1 MSMNINNPTAQN
13 SVAIEKNK
21 TQKHEAVKADN
32 QASSITKQD
41 SVQLTQQAKSL
52 SNIKDNAITNEISS
66 ERIEA
71 LKSAIINGDY
81 KVNVERLA
89 EKLSQFENDF
99 SKYHPT

>member
-21 TQKHEAVKADN
+21 VQKHDAVKTDN
-32 QASSITKQD
+32 QTSNVTKQD
-41 SVQLTQQAKSL
+41 SVQLTQQAKNLHEAKSQ
-52 SNIKDNAITNEISS
+52 SNNTEVNS

-71 LKSAIINGDY
+71 LKTAIINGDY
-81 KVNVERLA
+81 KINVERLA
-89 EKLSQFENDF
+89 EKLSQFEGDF